1 MTISWQAGR
10 AARTTAAV
18 LAGLLACWPPAGAA
32 AQQQPKEGA
41 AAADTARPAVVKADS
56 GFSFDF
62 QQADLSVV
70 LTSLAEAA
78 GLSIVYSGLPNRT
91 VTLRTSHPVSARE
104 VDGLLES
111 VARSNG
117 LTLDRQADILRV
129 AGEGAGGGG
138 GGAQGTAAAQDHAAA
153 AGPVRLFVLTLK
165 HAKAESLGRT
175 LQALFGGGMGGA
187 GPGGGLGGY
196 GGAGLG
202 GMDEGLSGGMSA
214 AADQGDLSLSQS
226 LSRQR
231 SAGYQAMRPASPSA
245 PQRAAPAPAGRRGGQ
260 EPGMNALLE
269 GPVEIVPDARS
280 NSLLV
285 LASPRDYQTI
295 EAAVEKL
302 DQRPLQVLIEV
313 LIAEV
318 RRDKNL
324 ALGTSVDVPVKDD
337 DGVGFQLQGLSAGD
351 VALQVLGIGSVGA
364 STVLRALASSSNTR
378 ILSRPVVLA
387 QNNQEA
393 RILVGDQR
401 PFVQLFRSL
410 PTDQAVRDQVV
421 QYKNVGT
428 ELRIVPTIN
437 RDGYVNLQ
445 VRQEVSSATSEVQ
458 FGAPVINTRE
468 SDTQVLIKDGHTAV
482 LGGLIS
488 HQTVDTNSG
497 VPLLKDI
504 PILGG
509 LFGSTS
515 HRKIATEL
523 FILLT
528 PHVIRSDRQMD
539 DAASDVKSS
548 TEGMRRVLR
557 DTVSILGAEPDT
569 TGLPSPDTVPSGGT
583 QGGPEGPAGGG
594 GR

>member
-1 MTISWQAGR
+1 MTISWEAGR
-10 AARTTAAV
+10 RARAAAAV
-18 LAGLLACWPPAGAA
+18 LAGLVALSPLARAA
-32 AQQQPKEGA
+32 AQQKPKGGA
-41 AAADTARPAVVKADS
+41 AADSARPAVVKADS

-117 LTLDRQADILRV
+117 LTLDRQADILRISGGE
-129 AGEGAGGGG
+129 AGPGAGGA
-138 GGAQGTAAAQDHAAA
+138 AQGAAAAQDHAAA

-175 LQALFGGGMGGA
+175 LQALFGGGMD
-187 GPGGGLGGY
+187 GGGGGGY
-196 GGAGLG
+196 GAGGLG
-202 GMDEGLSGGMSA
+202 GMDEGLSGGLSA

-231 SAGYQAMRPASPSA
+231 SAGYQAMQPASPAA
-245 PQRAAPAPAGRRGGQ
+245 PQRAAPPPAGRRGGQ

-285 LASPRDYQTI
+285 LASPHDYQTI

-324 ALGTSVDVPVKDD
+324 ALGTSVDVPVKND

-497 VPLLKDI
+497 IPLLKDI
-504 PILGG
+504 PVLGG

-528 PHVIRSDRQMD
+528 PHVISSDQQMD
-539 DAASDVKSS
+539 DAARDVRSS
-548 TEGMRRVLR
+548 TDEIRHVLS
-557 DTVSILGAEPDT
+557 DTSFTLGSGPDT
-569 TGLPSPDTVPSGGT
+569 TGLPSPDTVP
-583 QGGPEGPAGGG
+583 GGPVGGADGSGGGG